1 MAGFSSDG
9 ILAEKLEIFYKG
21 FLETFDTHVIEPLR
35 DAMNEVADRCT
46 PIRLGPTSCVIA
58 NRDDFSCG
66 MVHCRLLQWTSLPP
80 EAMPLGLP
88 SLLLIL
94 MQSPLLSNRLLGNVL
109 IERLS
114 ECAVGLSNVPALNAE
129 LIELLSKYP
138 SHIFGSR

>member
-1 MAGFSSDG
+1 
-9 ILAEKLEIFYKG
+9 
-21 FLETFDTHVIEPLR
+21 
-35 DAMNEVADRCT
+35 
-46 PIRLGPTSCVIA
+46 
-58 NRDDFSCG
+58 
-66 MVHCRLLQWTSLPP
+66 
-80 EAMPLGLP
+80 
-88 SLLLIL
+88 